1 MKAKYEITIPLEI
14 TLPDGRRISLNHA
27 SLEKEFLDLSSRLHG
42 IGLSTYEAN
51 VYIALVVHGYGDVET
66 IAKTSKVPRTSTY
79 KTLHSLVD
87 KGFAIEIEGKP
98 KIFKPEAPSIVCDRR
113 IQEMNDI
120 FGRLNLLH
128 NIGEEKGDPQI
139 IYTIHGKAKVLKKI
153 GQVMDTCTTTFII
166 STSTFKEIFLVLEKQ
181 IRNMINR
188 GVEMTVIT
196 TPFQKVPDGITVVR
210 KNRVGATDLVCD
222 HEKAI
227 LASMDLNVCGY
238 TDNSSLAIHFERFLY
253 MVLEQ

>member
-1 MKAKYEITIPLEI
+1 MKENYEMTMPLEI
-14 TLPDGRRISLNHA
+14 TLPDGRKIPLNHA
-27 SLEKEFLDLSSRLHG
+27 TLEKEFKDLSRRLHA
-42 IGLSTYEAN
+42 IGLSIYEAN

-66 IAKTSKVPRTSTY
+66 IAKTSKVPRTSAY

-98 KIFKPEAPSIVCDRR
+98 KIFKPEPPSQVCERR
-113 IQEMNDI
+113 IREMNDI
-120 FGRLNLLH
+120 FERLNLLH
-128 NIGEEKGDPQI
+128 KIGEEKGDPQI
-139 IYTIHGKAKVLKKI
+139 IYTIHGKTKVLKKI
-153 GQVMDTCTTTFII
+153 GQVMDTCTDTFII
-166 STSTFKEIFLVLEKQ
+166 STSIFKDIFLVLDKQ

-188 GVEMTVIT
+188 GVDITVIT
-196 TPFQKVPDGITVVR
+196 TPFQKVPDGINVVR